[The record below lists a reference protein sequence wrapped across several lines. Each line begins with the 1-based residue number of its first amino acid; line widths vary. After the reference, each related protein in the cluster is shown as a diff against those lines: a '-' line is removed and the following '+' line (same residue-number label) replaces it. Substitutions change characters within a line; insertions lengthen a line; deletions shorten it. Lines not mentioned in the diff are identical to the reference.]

1 MQNENTPPKET
12 NAANQKT
19 EVALDGATC
28 SSSDSLY
35 HERLSQAG
43 VFKGLEGL
51 RGLLCSDS
59 FWENQPYGTR
69 LYYGDGVADYLHRDV
84 LRAAVQ
90 ILETNAELMHRL
102 PSAAAETPNQKSN
115 HE

>member
-1 MQNENTPPKET
+1 MQDVEQSTDEGLDET
-12 NAANQKT
+12 
-19 EVALDGATC
+19 TC

-35 HERLSQAG
+35 HANLTKSG
-43 VFKGLEGL
+43 VFKGHEGL
-51 RGLLCSDS
+51 SGLLCSES

-90 ILETNAELMHRL
+90 ILETNDKDLARRALDSE
-102 PSAAAETPNQKSN
+102 
-115 HE
+115 